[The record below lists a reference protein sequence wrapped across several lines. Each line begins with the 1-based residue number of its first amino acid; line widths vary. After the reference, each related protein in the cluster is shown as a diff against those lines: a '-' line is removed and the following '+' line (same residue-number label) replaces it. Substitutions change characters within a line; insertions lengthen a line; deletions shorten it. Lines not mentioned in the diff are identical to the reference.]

1 MALKTIVGENPRQ
14 IWSEDC
20 ERVVSEGNSGP
31 HLIVVV
37 LKQFGTYSK
46 IKEDGKKVP
55 YVPKGPDRLQ
65 RQEFPALASL
75 YLMPKGKWFPGFCI
89 PTHNTPSNQERAEII
104 LLRKYLLH
112 FQAKKKNKKR
122 NKLVEIQRP
131 LYSSKVSG
139 KLKSDVLQTWAVS
152 ADLIKYTTR
161 LS

>member
-20 ERVVSEGNSGP
+20 ERVVSEGDSGP

-37 LKQFGTYSK
+37 LKLFGIYSK

-55 YVPKGPDRLQ
+55 HLPNGPDRLQ

-75 YLMPKGKWFPGFCI
+75 YLMPKGKWSPGFCTPTYTI
-89 PTHNTPSNQERAEII
+89 PPNQEWAEII

-112 FQAKKKNKKR
+112 FQVKKKNEK
-122 NKLVEIQRP
+122 EINLLRSKDHYKIAKYQESWSQMFHRP
-131 LYSSKVSG
+131 E
-139 KLKSDVLQTWAVS
+139 Q
-152 ADLIKYTTR
+152 
-161 LS
+161 